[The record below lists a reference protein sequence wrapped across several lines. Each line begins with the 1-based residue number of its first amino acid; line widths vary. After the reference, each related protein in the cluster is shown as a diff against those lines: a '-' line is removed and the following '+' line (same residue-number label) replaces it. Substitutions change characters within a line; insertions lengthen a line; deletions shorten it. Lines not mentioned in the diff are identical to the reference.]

1 MSMTKIIMSIHYSPM
16 QQLREYIDN
25 NRDLVVPVCGGSSL
39 KDSDDEWIKKNVI
52 MDDCRKDNISHL
64 NKQLNELTN
73 IYLIWKNLSLLDG
86 HTANIGNEHYRRFF
100 SRESIKDID
109 TVDGIIANPISLG
122 VAGFPC
128 TLEKQ
133 YELCHYKEDFDIL
146 KQTIIDEGLMDEEA
160 WNVWTKVNYLYAP
173 CNCFVLKREV
183 FNMFCKDLF
192 KVALKLPNLI
202 DVTGRDDYQKRA
214 CSFLSERFTSY
225 WFFAQAARGRCR
237 WKIVDLEYHP
247 DWKGTNSIDS
257 RGCFNGIFK
266 GDQSLQ
272 KVADFIKS
280 R

>member
-16 QQLREYIDN
+16 KELRDYIDS
-25 NRDLVVPVCGGSSL
+25 NRDLIVPICGGASL
-39 KDSDDEWIKKNVI
+39 KDSDDEWIKQNVL
-52 MDDCRKDNISHL
+52 MDDCRQDNISHL
-64 NKQLNELTN
+64 NKELNELTN
-73 IYLIWKNLSLLDG
+73 VYLIWKHLSLLDG

-109 TVDGIIANPISLG
+109 KYDGIIANPIGLG

-146 KQTIIDEGLMDEEA
+146 KQTIANEGLMDEEV
-160 WNVWTKVNYLYAP
+160 WNAWTKVNYLYAP

-183 FNMFCKDLF
+183 FNMFCRDLF
-192 KVALKLPNLI
+192 SVALRLPGLI

-225 WFFAQAARGRCR
+225 WFFKQAARGRCR
-237 WKIVDLEYHP
+237 WKVVDLEYHP

-257 RGCFNGIFK
+257 RGCFDGVFK
-266 GDQSLQ
+266 GDQSMK
-272 KVADFIKS
+272 KVNEYIKT

>member
-1 MSMTKIIMSIHYSPM
+1 MSMTKIIMSIHYSPV

-25 NRDLVVPVCGGSSL
+25 NRDLVIPVCGGSSL
-39 KDSDDEWIKKNVI
+39 KDSDDEWVKKNVI

-64 NKQLNELTN
+64 NKHLNELTN

-109 TVDGIIANPISLG
+109 TVDGIIANPIGLG

-146 KQTIIDEGLMDEEA
+146 KQTIIDEGLMDEE
-160 WNVWTKVNYLYAP
+160 VWKGWTNVNYLYAP

-202 DVTGRDDYQKRA
+202 DVTGRDDY
-214 CSFLSERFTSY
+214 
-225 WFFAQAARGRCR
+225 
-237 WKIVDLEYHP
+237 
-247 DWKGTNSIDS
+247 
-257 RGCFNGIFK
+257 
-266 GDQSLQ
+266 
-272 KVADFIKS
+272 
-280 R
+280 